1 MQAVTDEQAKNAILT
16 EFASKI
22 YMPYIIMSVVLVLLE
37 FWRLRSSLPE
47 IKSTE
52 AIVQTVSDDVTNE
65 KSSLFQ
71 FLHLWLGAICIFFNV
86 AYK

>member
-1 MQAVTDEQAKNAILT
+1 MQAATDEQAKNAILT

-22 YMPYIIMSVVLVLLE
+22 YTPYIIMSVVLVLLE

-52 AIVQTVSDDVTNE
+52 ANVQTVSDDVTKE

-71 FLHLWLGAICIFFNV
+71 FLIYG
-86 AYK
+86 